1 MHLGV
6 RGQEGHKD
14 RHCGWHRI
22 FELRF
27 PHAATL
33 ARAPALVFV
42 ALSLLPQ
49 DHSPRRGYVSFMVSA
64 SLFYRIVPFIRT
76 QGVRQRLASGGHV
89 LFLRPIEGGRRF
101 FL

>member
-1 MHLGV
+1 MVVMELVCILVCEASGATRTGIV
-6 RGQEGHKD
+6 AG
-14 RHCGWHRI
+14 I
-22 FELRF
+22 ASFELRF

-64 SLFYRIVPFIRT
+64 SLCI
-76 QGVRQRLASGGHV
+76 ASCPSYAPRGCANA
-89 LFLRPIEGGRRF
+89 
-101 FL
+101 